1 MPITKIVSGGQTGA
15 DSGGIDAAIHCNL
28 PHGGWCP
35 QGRRAENGV
44 ISDKYQLQETPSS
57 GYLPRT
63 EANVVDSDTTL
74 IFTIGKLSGG
84 SLKTMEFAQ
93 KHKKPVLHINI
104 GEYSRKDTVNFILRW
119 FEGDVT
125 KPTPPSDCVLNV
137 AGQRESKAPGIQDM
151 VKTIMIDVLIKM
163 NPECK
168 EFCPLGEKKEA

>member
-15 DSGGIDAAIHCNL
+15 DRGGLDAAIHCKI

-35 QGRRAENGV
+35 KGRKAEDG
-44 ISDKYQLQETPSS
+44 IIPDKYLLKETSSS

-63 EANVVDSDTTL
+63 EQNVIDSDATL

-93 KHKKPVLHINI
+93 IHTKPVLRIDI

-125 KPTPPSDCVLNV
+125 MPTPARNCIMNI
-137 AGQRESKAPGIQDM
+137 AGQRESKAPGIQEK
-151 VKTIMIDVLIKM
+151 VKAIMIDVLM
-163 NPECK
+163 M
-168 EFCPLGEKKEA
+168 LG

>member
-15 DSGGIDAAIHCNL
+15 DRGGLDAAIHCNI

-35 QGRRAENGV
+35 KGRRAENGV
-44 ISDKYQLQETPSS
+44 ISDKYLLKETSSS

-63 EANVVDSDTTL
+63 EQNVIDSDATL

-104 GEYSRKDTVNFILRW
+104 GEYSRKDTVHFISRW
-119 FEGDVT
+119 FEGDVA
-125 KPTPPSDCVLNV
+125 KPTPPSNCIMNV
-137 AGQRESKAPGIQDM
+137 AGQRESKAPVIQDK
-151 VKTIMIDVLIKM
+151 VKAIMIDVLM
-163 NPECK
+163 M
-168 EFCPLGEKKEA
+168 G

>member
-15 DSGGIDAAIHCNL
+15 DSGGIDAAIHCKV

-44 ISDKYQLQETPSS
+44 ISDKYQLKETSSS

-63 EANVVDSDTTL
+63 EQNVIDSDATL

-93 KHKKPVLHINI
+93 KHKKPVLRIDI

-125 KPTPPSDCVLNV
+125 MPTPARNCIMNV
-137 AGQRESKAPGIQDM
+137 AGQRESKAPGIQEK
-151 VKTIMIDVLIKM
+151 VKAIMIDVLM
-163 NPECK
+163 M
-168 EFCPLGEKKEA
+168 G